1 MDKDRKHLKT
11 GHFQRQKT
19 TYAEHCCVP
28 HCTASAKFNGV
39 LSFHGFP
46 SQTDVRSRWIV
57 NIRRDAYVITTHS
70 KVCSRH
76 FSPDKIIEPT
86 TPQGRRRL
94 AKDAVPTL
102 FEWNQYTVATPKRGV
117 WDRVDR
123 FVEAAPPE
131 DEVDQRFKDHDYCS
145 VPEPAAMDMSASA
158 AEGVTNE
165 VEELRKELQELRLQR
180 DFGLQRFAGS
190 DADIRFYTRD
200 VISIFCISL

>member
-1 MDKDRKHLKT
+1 M
-11 GHFQRQKT
+11 
-19 TYAEHCCVP
+19 
-28 HCTASAKFNGV
+28 
-39 LSFHGFP
+39 
-46 SQTDVRSRWIV
+46 

-76 FSPDKIIEPT
+76 FSPDKMIEPT

-180 DFGLQRFAGS
+180 VLDCNGLLAPTQTYDFTPGKSFPFFVLAYVILALSLSDGDMCHAGTIALCYRLINSTVPNYFLIGL
-190 DADIRFYTRD
+190 
-200 VISIFCISL
+200 CE

>member
-1 MDKDRKHLKT
+1 MDQDRKHLKN
-11 GHFQRQKT
+11 GPFQRQET

-76 FSPDKIIEPT
+76 FSPDKLIEPT

-94 AKDAVPTL
+94 AKGAVATL
-102 FEWNQYTVATPKRGV
+102 FEWIQYTVETPRRGV
-117 WDRVDR
+117 WERVDR
-123 FVEAAPPE
+123 FIETDQPSLDCSGLLAPTQTSE
-131 DEVDQRFKDHDYCS
+131 FTQGKSLFHS
-145 VPEPAAMDMSASA
+145 H
-158 AEGVTNE
+158 
-165 VEELRKELQELRLQR
+165 
-180 DFGLQRFAGS
+180 
-190 DADIRFYTRD
+190 
-200 VISIFCISL
+200 IFCISLLLA